1 MGDVLLI
8 LGPIF
13 LLVAL
18 GAGLQRGGFFQDGT
32 VQGLNRLCYWVAL
45 PGLIFGSLARGGPGA
60 GGGFGIWEWELLG
73 VMMGATVLSG
83 LLGWGVG
90 TAMGIEW
97 RARGT
102 FAQAFFRGNLAF
114 VGLPILLKV
123 PGLDA
128 TRVLLL
134 LAPMM
139 ILYNVLAVAALVL
152 SKHGGAGAGA
162 GGVGRAM
169 VQEWMRNPIL
179 WASVLGG
186 LAYARGWVLPEPV
199 GETVALV
206 GRMAVPLALVTIGAV
221 LTSLP
226 TGSWCRATWVA
237 TAGKVVLTPLIG
249 WAVLGALGLG
259 GVERLVVLV
268 ALACPTAVAS
278 YTMAGAMGGDEAMAA
293 QTVVGSTVAS
303 AGGLAL
309 ILALAG

>member
-18 GAGLQRGGFFQDGT
+18 GAGLQRGGFFQGGT

-83 LLGWGVG
+83 LLGWGAG

-169 VQEWMRNPIL
+169 VQEWLRNPIL

-186 LAYARGWVLPEPV
+186 AAYARGWVLPEPV

-226 TGSWCRATWVA
+226 TGSWRGAAWVA
-237 TAGKVVLTPLIG
+237 MAGKVVLTPLIG
-249 WAVLGALGLG
+249 WAVLGAMGVG

-278 YTMAGAMGGDEAMAA
+278 YTMAGAMGGDGAMAA

-303 AGGLAL
+303 AGVLAL